1 MEGEIKDWLVV
12 PAALFGVVVI
22 ALVGSLFEKLFL
34 DAANSTKSTRSA
46 MKQVNSG
53 VWQVSGWL
61 SQECNSEND
70 KEFFFLFFF
79 FLKFFENDL

>member
-53 VWQVSGWL
+53 V
-61 SQECNSEND
+61 
-70 KEFFFLFFF
+70 
-79 FLKFFENDL
+79 

>member
-34 DAANSTKSTRSA
+34 DAVNSTKSTLSA

-53 VWQVSGWL
+53 V
-61 SQECNSEND
+61 
-70 KEFFFLFFF
+70 
-79 FLKFFENDL
+79 